1 MTNYERQKFVYGLLC
16 KVYFDKAYCGIV
28 LNDGI
33 GLAPEGDRAF
43 ITKVFYGVIEKDV
56 YLNYALSALVKQSP
70 QPKVVLV
77 MKIGLYQLYFTDQAP
92 YAVVSSSVDL
102 VKSIGKKEVAGF
114 VNATLKNYKKVRFPD
129 KTDKINYLSVFGGVP
144 VWLAKKLSA
153 EYGFD
158 SALETLTFRLT
169 DKTHI
174 RNNPAVISKE
184 ELKNK
189 YGLLDQSEY
198 GFFVGAEQL
207 KKMAP
212 DEYTVQSLSSM
223 KTVKIYLGD
232 LSGGKVLDVCAAP
245 GGKST
250 QSGLRMG
257 GQGVLVCN
265 EPVWERAKILSQN
278 IERMGIPN
286 ALVVSA
292 YPDQLAQRWPEAF
305 DAIQVDAPCSGE
317 GMFRRHPE
325 TRAEWSPESPAGCA
339 KRQAE
344 ILDRAAEMLRPGG
357 RIVYSTCTMNR
368 TENEDTVDAFL
379 SRHADFSL
387 EAFSL
392 PGADAPDGMLTC
404 YPHRMKGEG
413 HFVAL
418 LRKHGDAPCNW
429 QKAPEKDAPSKDAL
443 QALRAFCPT
452 ANANVMRTGSG
463 KPGRSRDESVTLS
476 CLPDR
481 PVCDGIQVVRCGLQL
496 GTVQKKLF
504 VPDHAW
510 AMSIFPPDVPRV
522 ELTREDARRY
532 QAGETLPADGK
543 GWALA
548 CCDGIPLGWGKIS
561 DGQMKNHYPKGLRRP
576 LR

>member
-1 MTNYERQKFVYGLLC
+1 MTELPQAFLSQMAAQLKGEMAAFLRTYDEPYQRGLRVNPWKRPTLLPEDCGERVPWEENGHYLALTSTAGADVLHEAGAWYLQEPSAMLP
-16 KVYFDKAYCGIV
+16 AAV
-28 LNDGI
+28 LN
-33 GLAPEGDRAF
+33 A
-43 ITKVFYGVIEKDV
+43 
-56 YLNYALSALVKQSP
+56 
-70 QPKVVLV
+70 QP
-77 MKIGLYQLYFTDQAP
+77 G
-92 YAVVSSSVDL
+92 
-102 VKSIGKKEVAGF
+102 E
-114 VNATLKNYKKVRFPD
+114 
-129 KTDKINYLSVFGGVP
+129 
-144 VWLAKKLSA
+144 
-153 EYGFD
+153 
-158 SALETLTFRLT
+158 
-169 DKTHI
+169 H
-174 RNNPAVISKE
+174 
-184 ELKNK
+184 
-189 YGLLDQSEY
+189 
-198 GFFVGAEQL
+198 
-207 KKMAP
+207 
-212 DEYTVQSLSSM
+212 
-223 KTVKIYLGD
+223 
-232 LSGGKVLDVCAAP
+232 VLDLCAAP

-357 RIVYSTCTMNR
+357 RMVYSTCTMNR

-387 EAFSL
+387 KAFSL
-392 PGADAPDGMLTC
+392 PGADAPD
-404 YPHRMKGEG
+404 
-413 HFVAL
+413 
-418 LRKHGDAPCNW
+418 
-429 QKAPEKDAPSKDAL
+429 
-443 QALRAFCPT
+443 
-452 ANANVMRTGSG
+452 ANVMRTGSG

-522 ELTREDARRY
+522 ALSREDARRY

-548 CCDGIPLGWGKIS
+548 CCDAIPLGWGKIS